1 LKRIGILLLLSGL
14 LLSGAGCGQQTTKD
28 GQSYG
33 SSDSASLTQSG
44 SESSTESVT
53 ESADDSADDSDP
65 VILESNTVQPSVMEF
80 SLDNHRPYDTIEE
93 YLQSDSAKEMIR
105 QLTEAEDDDVIHTA
119 VFAEGGTRLVFERQL
134 SKDFNLWLRDDFL
147 ENVEEQTESK
157 SKVFVALID
166 ELESCINKKVITVM
180 VRYVDPESN
189 VLYQREFD
197 NDKKPVTEQASR
209 DTSQE
214 SQNETGSNGSSESE
228 ASSHG
233 AASKTSE
240 SAQNSKN
247 N

>member
-1 LKRIGILLLLSGL
+1 MKRIGILLLLTGIL
-14 LLSGAGCGQQTTKD
+14 LAGAGCEQKING
-28 GQSYG
+28 GNSSG
-33 SSDSASLTQSG
+33 SSDSAALVLSG
-44 SESSTESVT
+44 AESSMESVSESVT
-53 ESADDSADDSDP
+53 ESADDSDP

-197 NDKKPVTEQASR
+197 NDKTPVTEQASR

-228 ASSHG
+228 ASAHG